1 MTRLTF
7 PMPLQLMHLRLNA
20 IMCRTNPRPLQ
31 YAHVE
36 KIFFVSK
43 STGALHVIPTALR
56 GARNMPSLRQRAAVM
71 KEPYPT
77 KENLC
82 KRILTPENGKRITD
96 ATVGEILAR
105 HGHLR
110 TKGFRYLVAS

>member
-1 MTRLTF
+1 M
-7 PMPLQLMHLRLNA
+7 
-20 IMCRTNPRPLQ
+20 
-31 YAHVE
+31 E
-36 KIFFVSK
+36 KILFESK
-43 STGALHVIPTALR
+43 SNGVPSMSFLPLSRA
-56 GARNMPSLRQRAAVM
+56 ARSMPPLRQRAAIM
-71 KEPYPT
+71 KEPYLT